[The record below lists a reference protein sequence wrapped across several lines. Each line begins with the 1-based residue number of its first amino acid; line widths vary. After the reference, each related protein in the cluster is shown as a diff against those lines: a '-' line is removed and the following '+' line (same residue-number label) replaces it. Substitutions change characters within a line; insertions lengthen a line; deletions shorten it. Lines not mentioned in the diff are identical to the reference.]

1 MHPAAKCNRKAK
13 ASRYV
18 MMPRILMALMLALF
32 YQVEGWAQSEESLT
46 RIDAPSSYTVVE
58 GDTLWNIAVRF
69 LNDPWRWQEIWQA
82 NASINN
88 PDLIYPGDLLILSE
102 QGGRPVLKALRRETV
117 RLEPRI
123 YSEGRAKAIP
133 AIDPAAIQAFI
144 RSPLIVAR
152 NELSESGYVVSGTNE
167 TLIMGKYDQ
176 VYVRAIEGN
185 PGDQYRVF
193 RPGKVYQDI
202 ITGDVLGQEAR
213 HIADLRLLRHG
224 DESSK
229 MTVLS
234 AYEELAMGDRLRAV
248 SVEAVARHFYPS
260 PAPEHLRGHIV
271 DVPSGLGE
279 AGPMATVVL
288 NLGLDDAVEAG
299 AVFRIYR
306 SGVIRDDPVAGG
318 RFKLPEEAIGLVLV
332 YRTFERLSFA
342 LITDASQSIRTGD
355 TIISPGLLGL
365 SEQEARFSEWVGP
378 KDSNQRKEKSLWKK
392 FVDKVRR
399 N

>member
-1 MHPAAKCNRKAK
+1 MHQAAECNRKAK
-13 ASRYV
+13 ASRFV
-18 MMPRILMALMLALF
+18 VMPRILMALALALF
-32 YQVEGWAQSEESLT
+32 CQAEVWAQSEDSLT
-46 RIDAPSSYTVVE
+46 RVDAPSSYTVAE
-58 GDTLWNIAVRF
+58 GDTLWSIAVRF

-82 NASINN
+82 NAFINN

-102 QGGRPVLKALRRETV
+102 QDGRPVLKALRRETV
-117 RLEPRI
+117 KLEPQI

-133 AIDPAAIQAFI
+133 TIDPAAIQVFI
-144 RSPLIVAR
+144 RSPLVVAR
-152 NELSESGYVVSGTNE
+152 NELSESGYVVSGANE

-176 VYVRAIEGN
+176 VYVRAIEGE
-185 PGDQYRVF
+185 PGDQFRVF

-202 ITGDVLGQEAR
+202 ITGDILGQEAR

-234 AYEELAMGDRLRAV
+234 AYEELAMGDRLRAM
-248 SVEAVARHFYPS
+248 SVESADRYFYPS

-271 DVPSGLGE
+271 DMPSALGE

-288 NLGLDDAVEAG
+288 NLGLNDAVETG
-299 AVFRIYR
+299 SVFRIYR
-306 SGVIRDDPVAGG
+306 TGVVRSDPVSGG
-318 RFKLPEEAIGLVLV
+318 QFELPEEAIGLVLV
-332 YRTFERLSFA
+332 YRSFERLSFA

-365 SEQEARFSEWVGP
+365 NEQEARFSEWAGP